1 MALTKSYQE
10 TVLKRIREDPAYAK
24 ALYNEAIDAI
34 LSGEREEGL
43 MMMRDIVN
51 ADVGFPRLAKH
62 LDIPEKSLHRMLSR
76 RGNPSVGV
84 FGRIAKGLRDI
95 LNFSPTRAAA
105 CL

>member
-1 MALTKSYQE
+1 MALTKAYRE
-10 TVLKRIREDPAYAK
+10 TVLKRIKDDAAYAQ

-43 MMMRDIVN
+43 LIMRDIVN
-51 ADVGFPRLAKH
+51 ADVGFPRLAKY

-84 FGRIAKGLRDI
+84 FGRIAKGMCDM
-95 LNFSPTRAAA
+95 LNFNPTRAVA

>member
-1 MALTKSYQE
+1 MALAKSYTE
-10 TVLKRIREDPAYAK
+10 SVLKRIREDSKFAA

-43 MMMRDIVN
+43 MMIRDIVN

-62 LDIPEKSLHRMLSR
+62 VDIPEKSLHRMLSR

-84 FGRIAKGLRDI
+84 FGRIARGVVEL
-95 LNFSPTRAAA
+95 LNFTPTKAVA

>member
-1 MALTKSYQE
+1 MALTKSYKE
-10 TVLKRIREDPAYAK
+10 TVLKRIKDDPAYAQ

-34 LSGEREEGL
+34 LSGEKEEGL
-43 MMMRDIVN
+43 LIMRDIVN

-62 LDIPEKSLHRMLSR
+62 LDIPEKSLHRMLSS

-84 FGRIAKGLRDI
+84 FGRIAKGLCDL
-95 LNFSPTRAAA
+95 LNFSPTRAVA